1 MLTCHRICTGVNI
14 NVVDVTGDAAPRP
27 VREAPYHHGD
37 LRNALVRASAQ
48 LAEIGGPAAVT
59 VRAAAR
65 AVGVTATAAYRHF
78 NGHEEL
84 LAAVHDQA
92 AAALFE
98 ALDGAMKKV
107 PEQADPTATAIA
119 RLATAGRAYIEYADR
134 ERGLFRTA
142 FCGSD
147 IDVQKD
153 VREDP
158 IFLLI
163 GRGLDALVAVGF
175 MDPRQRPGAEFTA
188 WATVHGLATLII
200 DAPLADAE
208 EAERE
213 AAIRHAIATVLRG
226 FATGPNAEPYRST
239 DPHIALGPAHT

>member
-1 MLTCHRICTGVNI
+1 M
-14 NVVDVTGDAAPRP
+14 DVTGDAAQRP

-37 LRNALVRASAQ
+37 LRNALVTASAQ

-78 NGHEEL
+78 SGHEEL
-84 LAAVHDQA
+84 LAAVHEQA
-92 AAALFE
+92 EAALFE
-98 ALDGAMKKV
+98 ALASAMNGV
-107 PEQADPTATAIA
+107 AEQADPTTTAIA
-119 RLATAGRAYIEYADR
+119 RLATAGRAYIEYASR

-147 IDVQKD
+147 LDVHKD
-153 VREDP
+153 EDVLEDP
-158 IFLLI
+158 IFQLI
-163 GRGLDALVAVGF
+163 GVGLDALVALGF

-188 WATVHGLATLII
+188 WAAIHGLATLIV
-200 DAPLADAE
+200 DGPLADVE
-208 EAERE
+208 DAERE

-226 FATGPNAEPYRST
+226 FATGPHAEPYLTT
-239 DPHIALGPAHT
+239 DPHIALPA